1 MLIRIPNERIQG
13 LLQALVGR
21 RIIAT
26 SRFAAMGFQH
36 FTVAKEGKDLSTESY
51 AVAIILSR
59 DRMAIS
65 LFGRY
70 GCFCSDN
77 RWLYSVVVR
86 CNDDRAAVRASSVI

>member
-1 MLIRIPNERIQG
+1 MDECLVVGFRGFCKRWWMSG
-13 LLQALVGR
+13 LLR
-21 RIIAT
+21 R
-26 SRFAAMGFQH
+26 RFAAMGFQH